1 MDKFPGELRKQFV
14 VRPYTSPK
22 GRACTVRCLSVVLT
36 DEQRDWL
43 VRWFPVTENARLKKA
58 SGLKDATLHRF
69 AREFGLA
76 KSQKGMHAIRVR
88 QAAKT
93 KKACEKNGYYD
104 SLRGRRPSD
113 ACIEASR
120 MMWQEIKSGKR
131 TSPHEKLK
139 QHSSRYRKL
148 CAKMSENRKELI
160 RKERQR
166 AFYGLKRKTRL
177 TCVVLQPYTRSQVC
191 ARYNALKKGY
201 LVAADRSDEGGMR
214 YDIYYDENTQRTER
228 FEKNLKALGFT
239 IKEW

>member
-1 MDKFPGELRKQFV
+1 MDKFHGELQKKIV
-14 VRPYTSPK
+14 ERPYTSK
-22 GRACTVRCLSVVLT
+22 SGRACVLHSMIVVLT
-36 DEQRDWL
+36 DEQRNWL
-43 VRWFPVTENARLKKA
+43 IKWFPLIENSRLKKS

-69 AREFGLA
+69 AREFGLK

-120 MMWQEIKSGKR
+120 TMWKEIKSGKR
-131 TSPHEKLK
+131 TSPHELFK
-139 QHSSRYRKL
+139 QRPSRYRKI

-166 AFYGLKRKTRL
+166 AFYGLKRKTQL
-177 TCVVLQPYTRSQVC
+177 TCIVLQPYTRPQIS

-201 LVAADRSDEGGMR
+201 LVAADRSEEGGMR

-228 FEKNLKALGFT
+228 FEDNLKALGFT

>member
-1 MDKFPGELRKQFV
+1 MDKFPGELQKQFV

-58 SGLKDATLHRF
+58 SGMKDATLHRF
-69 AREFGLA
+69 AREYGLA

-93 KKACEKNGYYD
+93 KKACAKNGYYD

-120 MMWQEIKSGKR
+120 IMWQEIKSGKR

-139 QHSSRYRKL
+139 QRPSRYRKM
-148 CAKMSENRKELI
+148 CAQMSENRKELI

-166 AFYGLKRKTRL
+166 AFYGLKRKTQL
-177 TCVVLQPYTRSQVC
+177 TCVVLQRYTRSQVS

-214 YDIYYDENTQRTER
+214 YDIYYDENTKRTDR